1 MPEQNGEKSHD
12 PTPHRREEARRKG
25 QVAKSQD
32 LASAVLLL
40 GALLVLHMT
49 ATPLFEYLWQ
59 HAKAKLGGEPLL
71 HVDLNWASAEWN
83 MTMLALGKTL
93 LPLLGLAMLAAVF
106 VNIVQ
111 VGFLWNPERIVP
123 DIQRLNI
130 LSGLQKMF
138 SLSGLM
144 RLVFGLFKIAVI
156 AATAYFVLYED
167 LGKLLALAGEPVL
180 EITTF
185 TLKLLFWTTAKI
197 GGVLLILALLD
208 YAFQLWKHEQDLK
221 MTHQE
226 LREELKNLQ
235 GDPQIAARRRV
246 VQRQLAMS
254 RMENA
259 IPKADVV
266 VTNPTELAVALRYD
280 PETMDAP
287 IVVAKGAGVLAQ
299 RIRKLAL
306 ENGIPIV
313 EKKALAQALYR
324 HVEVNQPIPPAEYA
338 AVAEILAY
346 VYELKGKQI
355 PTPPRT
361 KAA

>member
-1 MPEQNGEKSHD
+1 MPEQNGEKTHD

-40 GALLVLHMT
+40 AALLVLHMT

-59 HAKAKLGGEPLL
+59 HAKSHLGGEPVLN
-71 HVDLNWASAEWN
+71 VDVRWAVREWN
-83 MTMLALGKTL
+83 VTMLALGRTL
-93 LPLLGLAMLAAVF
+93 LPLLGLATLAAAF
-106 VNIVQ
+106 VNVMQ
-111 VGFLWNPERIVP
+111 VGFLWNPERLVP
-123 DIQRLNI
+123 DIQRLDL
-130 LSGLQKMF
+130 LSGLQRMF
-138 SLSGLM
+138 SLPGLM
-144 RLVFGLFKIAVI
+144 RLIFGLFKIAVI
-156 AATAYFVLYED
+156 GATAYVVLYED
-167 LGKLLALAGEPVL
+167 FGAIMALAGEPVL
-180 EITTF
+180 KIATF
-185 TLKLLFWTTAKI
+185 TLSLMFWTTAKI
-197 GGVLLILALLD
+197 GGMLLILALLD
-208 YAFQLWKHEQDLK
+208 YAFQRWKHEQDLK

-280 PETMDAP
+280 PDTMDAP

-346 VYELKGKQI
+346 VYELKGKKI
-355 PTPPRT
+355 PTPPS
-361 KAA
+361 AA